1 MAVTRGTPV
10 RDPRLA
16 PFRAPALVFAAYLL
30 LSAASGA
37 VLFALK
43 LGPTVARVQEFYL
56 GAEARFSAPKTLAG
70 ILEVALP
77 HLVAIPL
84 VLFAVSHV
92 VGSARAVGPRAYSA
106 LVALSFG
113 SALAGIV
120 AGFGVRWL
128 VPGFAWLKL
137 GAFVGLEAALL
148 GWAGMLVALFWSARE
163 ATSESAGHS
172 PGELGRAPRTG

>member
-1 MAVTRGTPV
+1 M

-16 PFRAPALVFAAYLL
+16 PFRTPALAFAVYLL
-30 LSAASGA
+30 LTAASGA
-37 VLFALK
+37 VLFFLK
-43 LGPTVARVQEFYL
+43 LGPTVAGVQEFYL
-56 GAEARFSAPKTLAG
+56 GAEARFAAPKTLAG

-92 VGSARAVGPRAYSA
+92 VGFARAVGPRAYSA

-113 SALAGIV
+113 SALAGIA

-128 VPGFAWLKL
+128 APGLAWLKL

-148 GWAGMLVALFWSARE
+148 GWAALLVALFWSARE
-163 ATSESAGHS
+163 AASAATGCS
-172 PGELGRAPRTG
+172 TGELSRAPRTG